1 MRKKHYLSLPWKK
14 NIKKIPKDIFVKI
27 NKMSSKKMIIG
38 CVKEITSNE
47 LKNGLYKH
55 LKIYFNNGEIFSPKK
70 IIPKAIVGKYSKIN
84 IFGEVVIR
92 KDLPMITK
100 TLTFDLPNYGDWS
113 KGSHEVGIDRE
124 IYRRDFYPPRELA
137 IEIELLNKFLDKE
150 EDIKFIIKFIVDDI
164 IHIEKKDYIDSLLF
178 DINLLQENVGSFD
191 IYKSDA
197 DINQYLKTIRVN
209 WQILPPGEDE
219 NNLGIILSNYKS
231 ADEKTKKE
239 LIDRYKFLSKLNP
252 SQYIAGTDGFRR
264 YFGAQFKNDL
274 VVFENIEYGNA
285 IYVMYEKW
293 EELSKLS
300 RIDLLKMKDRK
311 FDRIVHIKKWKK
323 KLRSLLKKKLK

>member
-1 MRKKHYLSLPWKK
+1 M
-14 NIKKIPKDIFVKI
+14 
-27 NKMSSKKMIIG
+27 
-38 CVKEITSNE
+38 
-47 LKNGLYKH
+47 
-55 LKIYFNNGEIFSPKK
+55 
-70 IIPKAIVGKYSKIN
+70 
-84 IFGEVVIR
+84 
-92 KDLPMITK
+92 
-100 TLTFDLPNYGDWS
+100 
-113 KGSHEVGIDRE
+113 
-124 IYRRDFYPPRELA
+124 
-137 IEIELLNKFLDKE
+137 
-150 EDIKFIIKFIVDDI
+150 
-164 IHIEKKDYIDSLLF
+164 LF
-178 DINLLQENVGSFD
+178 DINLLQENVGLFD

-197 DINQYLKTIRVN
+197 DINEYLKTIRVN

-219 NNLGIILSNYKS
+219 HNLGIILSNYKS

-311 FDRIVHIKKWKK
+311 FDRIVHIKKWKR
-323 KLRSLLKKKLK
+323 KLGSLLKKKLK